1 MRVQNINESHLLTAP
16 KKGSVHRKTN
26 TMSKTNEIKIAYL
39 LASSFNRSKRELI
52 GSTAV
57 QSLTPLWAA
66 FIDSAVDADDR

>member
-1 MRVQNINESHLLTAP
+1 MHVQNINESLLLTAL
-16 KKGSVHRKTN
+16 KKESVHRKTN
-26 TMSKTNEIKIAYL
+26 TIPKTNELKIAYL

-66 FIDSAVDADDR
+66 FIDSVVDADDR